1 MINKTNLEI
10 SKNTSSK
17 YWLIAI
23 IVSILT
29 TGYLRLQLMIVG
41 PETDGGINTFVNQFI
56 FTNLNKGNDLNG
68 PIPLHLYSYLTAWVY
83 SLEINQYIFLRII
96 DGLIA
101 MFASIL
107 FFQVILRESK
117 SIIFTMVLII
127 PLLIIMNDAVN
138 IGFGFKNS
146 IWVSYVPFFTALL
159 IWQKLTKEDRFS
171 FYFIGALISLGVL
184 FREPFLPFFI
194 LTGFV
199 IYINYGWRI
208 LLKYLIG
215 SASLGF
221 SIIILV
227 LLHRGGDLIGFVNS
241 YVIFA
246 GGLKDYAVSE
256 WSSFLQWGLYTIK
269 VNWMLCIISV
279 FSAIYIIKSY
289 FFDKKMI
296 PINRFY
302 FWLAISFIPL
312 LEPIMKVGFPYHFAN
327 CLPGLAGLSAM
338 AWKQMNTNESKIKN
352 RLSIAT
358 ISLMSFF
365 IILPTLNHALKD
377 DNILSPLEVFRWA
390 NSNDA
395 FRQKIIVENN
405 NYLIAAARI
414 YELSRED
421 STLVVSGHMQAIYPL
436 TGLLPPIYEL
446 NDLRTLYSGLN
457 FNENKLL
464 KIIEKYR
471 PTLILTT
478 NLIGKG
484 EKDLPGIINKTNLYN
499 KVGVIEEN
507 LEIDYGWKSGIIYRL
522 KDFK

>member
-1 MINKTNLEI
+1 
-10 SKNTSSK
+10 
-17 YWLIAI
+17 
-23 IVSILT
+23 
-29 TGYLRLQLMIVG
+29 
-41 PETDGGINTFVNQFI
+41 
-56 FTNLNKGNDLNG
+56 
-68 PIPLHLYSYLTAWVY
+68 
-83 SLEINQYIFLRII
+83 
-96 DGLIA
+96 
-101 MFASIL
+101 
-107 FFQVILRESK
+107 
-117 SIIFTMVLII
+117 
-127 PLLIIMNDAVN
+127 
-138 IGFGFKNS
+138 
-146 IWVSYVPFFTALL
+146 
-159 IWQKLTKEDRFS
+159 
-171 FYFIGALISLGVL
+171 
-184 FREPFLPFFI
+184 
-194 LTGFV
+194 
-199 IYINYGWRI
+199 
-208 LLKYLIG
+208 
-215 SASLGF
+215 
-221 SIIILV
+221 
-227 LLHRGGDLIGFVNS
+227 
-241 YVIFA
+241 
-246 GGLKDYAVSE
+246 
-256 WSSFLQWGLYTIK
+256 
-269 VNWMLCIISV
+269 
-279 FSAIYIIKSY
+279 
-289 FFDKKMI
+289 
-296 PINRFY
+296 
-302 FWLAISFIPL
+302 
-312 LEPIMKVGFPYHFAN
+312 
-327 CLPGLAGLSAM
+327 M

-377 DNILSPLEVFRWA
+377 DNILSPLEVFKWA

-395 FRQKIIVENN
+395 FRQKIIVKNN